1 MGWNITPKNYGIRK
15 EIATCGHI
23 IPKKPEEKQPFQP
36 PAVSLREPLFILQL
50 MRALHFLLI
59 FAAGLGHP
67 LPAAGIEFFTGSW
80 QQVLDEA
87 KAGRK
92 LIFVDAYAE
101 WCGPCKA
108 MARNSFPNEE
118 VGKLYNQQFVNYQF
132 DMEKGEG
139 PAFAAR
145 YGVTAY
151 PTLLFLNYKG
161 EVVHRV
167 LGYQSPA
174 QLLAEG
180 RRAADPSRNQANLEL
195 EMRAGEASPEEMRAY
210 ALNLA
215 REQKPFAEAAAA
227 YFETQAEGELLE
239 AHNWEAIR
247 LLSQRSDS
255 REFRFLLEKQKAFVK
270 RYGEAAVMGKIREV
284 LRQEALAAALGQR
297 PEAYQ
302 QLLALANESVKDQG
316 ETANRLKMTYAEA
329 SRDWDDYILKART
342 HFSTYAV
349 TDAAELRHAAQL
361 FALHASRP
369 EDLEAALAWARQ
381 AVALR
386 STPESRATLARLLHR
401 NGKKEEALREAYTA
415 RRLAELE
422 DADLAPYER
431 LIEELSR

>member
-1 MGWNITPKNYGIRK
+1 
-15 EIATCGHI
+15 
-23 IPKKPEEKQPFQP
+23 
-36 PAVSLREPLFILQL
+36 
-50 MRALHFLLI
+50 MRAFLFLLTL
-59 FAAGLGHP
+59 AAAFPAPGL
-67 LPAAGIEFFTGSW
+67 AAGIEFFTGSW

-87 KAGRK
+87 KAERK

-139 PAFAAR
+139 PAFATR
-145 YGVTAY
+145 YEIRAY

-180 RRAADPSRNQANLEL
+180 RRAADPARNQANLEL
-195 EMRAGEASPEEMRAY
+195 EMRAGEASPEEMLAY

-215 REQKPFAEAAAA
+215 RAQKPFAEAAAA
-227 YFETQAEGELLE
+227 YFETQSEGELLE
-239 AHNWEAIR
+239 ARNWEAIR
-247 LLSQRSDS
+247 LLCQRADS

-270 RYGEAAVMGKIREV
+270 RYGEAAVMAKIREV
-284 LRQEALAAALGQR
+284 LRQETLAAALGQR

-302 QLLALANESVKDQG
+302 QLLALAVESVKDQG

-329 SRDWDDYILKART
+329 SRDWDDYLLKART
-342 HFSTYAV
+342 HFSTYAIA
-349 TDAAELRHAAQL
+349 DAAELCHAAQL
-361 FALHASRP
+361 FAQHASRP

-386 STPESRATLARLLHR
+386 SAPENRATLARLLHR

-422 DADLAPYER
+422 NADTTPYDR